1 MGNRSW
7 FERTLEKNISVQLT
21 GLEHGKIKTHFG
33 RIFIFGINPDSWQDY
48 ASRLKAVMGIKN
60 ILLAVQTESSMEA
73 INEASLAM
81 IKNVKRN
88 TFRISSRRFDK
99 SFPKTSQEVNIEIG
113 DSVRIAAG
121 MKVKLE
127 NPDLEIIIEIIN
139 KKSYVGFD
147 KIQSYG
153 GLPVGVSEKAVS
165 LLSSGID
172 SPVSSF
178 EMLKRGVKLTYVHFH
193 SAPVTSRQSIRL
205 VERIITILSEFGCG
219 AVCYHIPL
227 LEVQQKIMESIPNK
241 LWVIFFRRAMMEL
254 ASEIAEL
261 EGASALVTGENIGQ
275 VASQTL
281 SNIRAADDASHFPI
295 IRPIAGSN
303 KEDIINRANEIG
315 TYQISIEPYQDCC
328 SYFVPVHPE
337 TKADLDYVKKLDEQ
351 LDITAEMNNAL
362 KQMNQIEFN
371 QNKETGEWQLN

>member
-21 GLEHGKIKTHFG
+21 GLEHGKIKTQFG